1 MTVSVK
7 DAVLDRWRDANTRWE
22 GEGRRRGSPVSW
34 NRLTEPITKSLVA
47 QGVNESWIQ
56 VGHRTAFPGAYGL
69 ASSAWDLT
77 VVKDGVPLGAITL
90 ASHTASIDRF
100 NNRVRELTSTAF
112 DVRRQYASPELRDLH
127 PCLGF
132 FFILIVAD
140 SRHGGVPGSRPSGT
154 HPNIG
159 SVLPFQERYGKM
171 FGQFRADGLYDS
183 VAYCA
188 VTGEGADASVEEP
201 FPDMTID
208 GFLAHFSERV
218 LSLASALETAGVT
231 AASFGDMLSR
241 SSDVNE
247 IMAGLTSTPTGLL
260 AAELAVIRRRRTLL
274 ADLRELALAEDTS
287 ETAMHRAIAGNYWI
301 FGGQYTAIAER
312 GLMPLHEH
320 DIPLVAGDRS
330 LNIIE
335 LKGPE
340 APLVRRISQN
350 HLITSSAVHEAVG
363 QCMNYLQMV
372 DDAGAVLDTVHRKV
386 RDLNY
391 DYRRARATVIIGHP
405 ARTPSAIATREQ
417 VDDAVRIYNAHLSR
431 IQVLTYADLI
441 DTAERALQFEEDS
454 GKTAPRG

>member
-7 DAVLDRWRDANTRWE
+7 DAVRDRWCDAHTRWE
-22 GEGRRRGSPVSW
+22 AEGRRRGGLVFW
-34 NRLTEPITKSLVA
+34 DRLVEPITKSLVE
-47 QGVNESWIQ
+47 QGIDESWIQ
-56 VGHRTAFPGAYGL
+56 VGHHAMLPGAYGL
-69 ASSAWDLT
+69 GRSWDLT

-90 ASHTASIDRF
+90 TSHNAPIKNF

-112 DVRRQYASPELRDLH
+112 DVRRQYASPELHDLR

-132 FFILIVAD
+132 FFILILAD
-140 SRHGGVPGSRPSGT
+140 SQQADASASRPSGT
-154 HPNIG
+154 HQKIG
-159 SVLPFQERYGKM
+159 GGLPFQERYGKV
-171 FGQFRADGLYDS
+171 FRQFRADGLYDS

-188 VTGEGADASVEEP
+188 VTAEGADASVAEP
-201 FPDMTID
+201 LPDMAID
-208 GFLAHFSERV
+208 SFLAHFAERV
-218 LSLASALETAGVT
+218 LSLAGVLETTGVT

-247 IMAGLTSTPTGLL
+247 ILAGITSTPTGLL

-274 ADLRELALAEDTS
+274 TGLRELALAEDTS
-287 ETAMHRAIAGNYWI
+287 ETAMHQAIAGSYWI

-312 GLMPLHEH
+312 GLMNLHEH
-320 DIPLVAGDRS
+320 DIPLVSGDRS

-340 APLVRRISQN
+340 APLVRRLSRN

-363 QCMNYLQMV
+363 QCMNYLQTA
-372 DDAGAVLDTVHRKV
+372 DDLGAALDTVHRKA
-386 RDLNY
+386 RNLNY

-405 ARTPSAIATREQ
+405 ARTPSTIATREQ
-417 VDDAVRIYNAHLSR
+417 VDDAIRIYNAHLSR

-454 GKTAPRG
+454 GKAAPRH